1 MSIVVA
7 AAQIADRLSK
17 SSHFQFDNI
26 SLAALDHLI
35 AIFIQKVLTDEV
47 FIAQPYVPLPCR
59 YNVRGTLAVT
69 FQDIFHVIKE
79 RHVTG
84 SCPAASGQIATT
96 FLLNKESRLQYRLCL
111 QQIHDYPESVLV
123 IRTAANPVPKPI
135 HGIHNIS
142 LDHHLA
148 FTRGM
153 YLVKMCGHAGIPV
166 SQAFGNK
173 HIANRICLDIK
184 VQACQMTEHEGL
196 DTILHA

>member
-35 AIFIQKVLTDEV
+35 ATFIQKVLTDEV
-47 FIAQPYVPLPCR
+47 FIAQPYVPRPGR

-84 SCPAASGQIATT
+84 SCPAASGQTATT
-96 FLLNKESRLQYRLCL
+96 FLLNKESGLQDRCDWQCVYYQRL
-111 QQIHDYPESVLV
+111 
-123 IRTAANPVPKPI
+123 
-135 HGIHNIS
+135 G
-142 LDHHLA
+142 
-148 FTRGM
+148 
-153 YLVKMCGHAGIPV
+153 
-166 SQAFGNK
+166 
-173 HIANRICLDIK
+173 
-184 VQACQMTEHEGL
+184 
-196 DTILHA
+196 

>member
-69 FQDIFHVIKE
+69 FRI
-79 RHVTG
+79 
-84 SCPAASGQIATT
+84 
-96 FLLNKESRLQYRLCL
+96 Y
-111 QQIHDYPESVLV
+111 
-123 IRTAANPVPKPI
+123 
-135 HGIHNIS
+135 
-142 LDHHLA
+142 
-148 FTRGM
+148 FTSSKKDM
-153 YLVKMCGHAGIPV
+153 
-166 SQAFGNK
+166 SQALAPR
-173 HIANRICLDIK
+173 HPARSPLRSS
-184 VQACQMTEHEGL
+184 
-196 DTILHA
+196 